1 MVPNGLS
8 PPTPKNRLSGIF
20 YMTKKTSLSDDVV
33 PCLERAIAKA
43 LESYHCFMEQDA
55 PEDAK
60 GFSAHHNAA
69 KVAIAHVELLLKIAK
84 AAKKKAPQGQLE
96 TDLKKL
102 ISKAEAEVRNY
113 RKIEKNAQS

>member
-1 MVPNGLS
+1 
-8 PPTPKNRLSGIF
+8 
-20 YMTKKTSLSDDVV
+20 MTKKTSLSDDVV

>member
-69 KVAIAHVELLLKIAK
+69 KVAIAHVELYSKLQKRQRKRHPKVNLKQI
-84 AAKKKAPQGQLE
+84 
-96 TDLKKL
+96 
-102 ISKAEAEVRNY
+102 
-113 RKIEKNAQS
+113 